1 MGIYVGKETKLL
13 VQGIT
18 GKEGMF
24 HTFRMLEYGTNVVG
38 GVVPGKG
45 GDLVWGVPVFDT
57 VREARGATGANASV
71 VFVPPAFAR
80 DSVLEAV
87 DAGLDLV
94 VCITEGIPVRD
105 MAEAVPFIERSRTRL
120 IGPNCPGI
128 VTPGECLAGILPG
141 NIFRPGPVGIISRSG
156 TLTYEVVAEL
166 SARGIGQS
174 TCMGIGGDPIIGTTF
189 IDALREFEKDSCTK
203 CIVMVGEIGGS
214 DEEIAAEYIKSMNT
228 PVVGFIS
235 GMTAPPGKRMGHAGA
250 IVSGKS
256 GTAGSKVQALSAAG
270 VTVAETISEIADEVE
285 RLLSD
290 ANPEGGC
297 ASGR

>member
-1 MGIYVGKETKLL
+1 MAIHVGKGTRVL

-18 GKEGMF
+18 GREGMF
-24 HTFRMLEYGTNVVG
+24 HTARMLEYGTNIVG

-45 GDLVWGVPVFDT
+45 GAFVHGVPVFDS
-57 VREARGATGANASV
+57 VREAVNATRANASV
-71 VFVPPAFAR
+71 VFVPPAFAM
-80 DSVLEAV
+80 DAVLEAV

-105 MAEAVPFIERSRTRL
+105 TAEAVPFIERSRARL

-128 VTPGECLAGILPG
+128 VTPGECLVGILPG
-141 NIFRPGPVGIISRSG
+141 RIFMPGPVGIISRSG
-156 TLTYEVVAEL
+156 TLTYEIVAEL

-174 TCMGIGGDPIIGTTF
+174 TCIGIGGDPIVGTTF
-189 IDALREFEKDSCTK
+189 IDALRDFEKDPCTK

-214 DEEIAAEYIKSMNT
+214 DEEIAAEYIKSMKT

-235 GMTAPPGKRMGHAGA
+235 GRTAPPGKRMGHAGA
-250 IVSGKS
+250 IISGKS
-256 GTAGSKVQALSAAG
+256 GTAESKAQALSAAG
-270 VTVAETISEIADEVE
+270 VTVVETTAEIADEVW

-290 ANPEGGC
+290 ADPEGGRAFC
-297 ASGR
+297 G